1 MMNIYILIDYVPMVC
16 VLIGLIMTWKVESA
30 RWFFISY
37 IAVEMFSLAMT
48 DTVMQ
53 WNTHFYIYCVFISLV
68 FLLPIVYRKRLAMW
82 LYSKTGYEYFNKV
95 LKTHRFVPQEAGII
109 CVILLAI
116 LVNFVTWIEVLLYKY
131 SFLSNAPIK
140 LYVRDNTV
148 VFVKVMICLAMLSY
162 AFRAEFRER
171 FIRDENC

>member
-1 MMNIYILIDYVPMVC
+1 MSIYILIDYAPIIC
-16 VLIGLIMTWKVESA
+16 VLFGLIMAWKVASA
-30 RWFFISY
+30 RWFFISCLV
-37 IAVEMFSLAMT
+37 VEIFGLAMT

-82 LYSKTGYEYFNKV
+82 LYSKTGYEYFNNV

-109 CVILLAI
+109 CFVFLACI
-116 LVNFVTWIEVLLYKY
+116 VNFVTWIEVLLYKY

-140 LYVRDNTV
+140 LYIRDNTV
-148 VFVKVMICLAMLSY
+148 VLVKIMVCLALLSY
-162 AFRAEFRER
+162 AFRAEFREK
-171 FIRDENC
+171 FIHDENC